1 MTYGTSRFLAR
12 KMAIQPLILFM
23 SILTGD
29 KGLKKKNKIKIKYD
43 PQYLKSGVAVSNW
56 ISNPAV
62 GLSFKGLSTTGP
74 SC

>member
-1 MTYGTSRFLAR
+1 MEQVDNGDSAFDSVYVNINRRQRFE
-12 KMAIQPLILFM
+12 KQ
-23 SILTGD
+23 
-29 KGLKKKNKIKIKYD
+29 KKKKKKKKKIKYD